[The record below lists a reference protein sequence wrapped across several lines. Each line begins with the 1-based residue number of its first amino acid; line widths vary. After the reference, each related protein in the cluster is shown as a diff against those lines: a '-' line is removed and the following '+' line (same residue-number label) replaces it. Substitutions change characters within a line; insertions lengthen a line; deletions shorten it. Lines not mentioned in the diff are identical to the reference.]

1 MRPADCAGMASSWR
15 LSAHVFFVLVFA
27 RAARASQLASDWS
40 FVAPPRPANF
50 VEGLRLGAGR
60 ARVGRARRRVGA
72 YRTSVRYP
80 EPPGKTP
87 AHPTRAQTRFPARHA
102 LCDLFV
108 PIYRIRHHGCE
119 ARGPGPRGQERREGA
134 PCSSPAVKSTRAN
147 GSITRSPV
155 STHPSSPRPAPPR
168 LSRPPP
174 SPF

>member
-1 MRPADCAGMASSWR
+1 MRPGADGDARAPRANISSCATEKTTQRARYAPCR
-15 LSAHVFFVLVFA
+15 LCRDGFFV
-27 RAARASQLASDWS
+27 AAIGPRFFCFGFRASRAGQPAGESTGALSITR
-40 FVAPPRPANF
+40 RPANF

-119 ARGPGPRGQERREGA
+119 ARGPGPRGQERREGHR
-134 PCSSPAVKSTRAN
+134 V
-147 GSITRSPV
+147 
-155 STHPSSPRPAPPR
+155 HPRW
-168 LSRPPP
+168 
-174 SPF
+174 